1 MNTKLVAIAALSG
14 LAAFG
19 AHAFQGEE
27 YPLPPPPFQSVLSRA
42 TVQAEARRPVQ
53 ISNGGTGVL
62 VTGNG
67 SVDRAAVRAS
77 AVAAARAGSALY
89 GDRGGPM

>member
-1 MNTKLVAIAALSG
+1 MNTRPIAIAALSG

-27 YPLPPPPFQSVLSRA
+27 NPLPPQPFQSMQSRA
-42 TVQAEARRPVQ
+42 MVQAEARRPLQV
-53 ISNGGTGVL
+53 SNGGTGVL
-62 VTGNG
+62 VIG
-67 SVDRAAVRAS
+67 SGAVDRATVRAS

-89 GDRGGPM
+89 GERGGPM